1 MLYSSH
7 SSSFFSDL
15 LLLVIA
21 IRLIYKINLFVLKT
35 IGIEIHRIEWK
46 SIIIVMLSM
55 PIGNVSSTTILV
67 GSYLNAPLIVC
78 LSVCLSVGLLHYISP
93 KSDHSTVHT
102 YNIDHCLK
110 AFDFWCLESP
120 VTRRIWPCLVQ
131 FLWFFFGPGLC
142 LLRNVLGTLSHAGN
156 DFSIGSILKYYL
168 WLLHKFL
175 VGHFDCGSIHL
186 EFQST

>member
-78 LSVCLSVGLLHYISP
+78 LSVGRSAPLYKP
-93 KSDHSTVHT
+93 KIRPLNCPHLQHRP
-102 YNIDHCLK
+102 L
-110 AFDFWCLESP
+110 FESF
-120 VTRRIWPCLVQ
+120 R
-131 FLWFFFGPGLC
+131 
-142 LLRNVLGTLSHAGN
+142 
-156 DFSIGSILKYYL
+156 
-168 WLLHKFL
+168 FL
-175 VGHFDCGSIHL
+175 VFGIACNSPNLAMSCSVSVIFFWAWSLSFAKRAWHAFPCRQR
-186 EFQST
+186 F